1 MNDQLHQ
8 TAAAHADSEGR
19 DTQALLQAIRA
30 AARDGFHDALTSET
44 TEHAARKFWA
54 IGLDVLRQEANDQAG
69 RFVWLAVKDLAKRGA
84 YVAVFLALIYA
95 AGGWGL
101 LKTVALSLW
110 AEAKS

>member
-1 MNDQLHQ
+1 M
-8 TAAAHADSEGR
+8 
-19 DTQALLQAIRA
+19 
-30 AARDGFHDALTSET
+30 
-44 TEHAARKFWA
+44 
-54 IGLDVLRQEANDQAG
+54 LRQEAHDQAG
-69 RFVWLAVKDLAKRGA
+69 RFVWLGVKDLAKRGA

>member
-1 MNDQLHQ
+1 MSDQLNQ
-8 TAAAHADSEGR
+8 TAAAHAYRSGR

-69 RFVWLAVKDLAKRGA
+69 RFVWSAVKDLAKRGA
-84 YVAVFLALIYA
+84 YVAVFLVLLYA

-101 LKTVALSLW
+101 MKTVALSLW
-110 AEAKS
+110 NGAKS